1 MKSVRFLDIAQA
13 ELDEAVAYYDAE
25 SAGLGGQ
32 FLIEVLATL
41 DRIGSHPEAWPSFG
55 PDVRRCITRRF
66 PYGIVYQVLAK
77 GILVV
82 AVAHLHREPGFWRK
96 RTERTGHPE

>member
-13 ELDEAVAYYDAE
+13 ELDEAVAYYDTE

-41 DRIGSHPEAWPSFG
+41 DRIGSYPEA
-55 PDVRRCITRRF
+55 
-66 PYGIVYQVLAK
+66 
-77 GILVV
+77 
-82 AVAHLHREPGFWRK
+82 
-96 RTERTGHPE
+96 

>member
-1 MKSVRFLDIAQA
+1 VKSVRFLDVAQA

-41 DRIGSHPEAWPSFG
+41 DRIGSYPEAWPCPSG
-55 PDVRRCITRRF
+55 RAPD
-66 PYGIVYQVLAK
+66 GA
-77 GILVV
+77 
-82 AVAHLHREPGFWRK
+82 
-96 RTERTGHPE
+96 